1 MPKVQDSPLRTKMRM
16 VLKEITRCVK
26 ASRLNEFNPQLLKH
40 YGIRLEPMVLDEKS
54 PLKPRFFAPFPFHA
68 LLEIDEHSPMG
79 PYNGIDDDPP
89 KGDFFDCP
97 KTPYQRAD
105 WVEAHLSSYIA
116 GCVALIRGEE
126 IAWTDKSVGD
136 YPFKGLSR
144 YCEQPSYVCASIT
157 DLNGTSHPHVKAI
170 MLNNMVA
177 SDSTV
182 LFGELLPA
190 LRIMLLQV
198 RRDRFLHHIITPVM
212 IISLMGMKARVI
224 EVYQENGTLV
234 VRPTE
239 MIDFTHANDDGFK
252 QLTQW
257 YLGKAIGDTVETA

>member
-26 ASRLNEFNPQLLKH
+26 ESRLNEFIPQQLEH

-68 LLEIDEHSPMG
+68 LLEINNDTLMG
-79 PYNGIDDDPP
+79 SYNGIDDDPS
-89 KGDFFDCP
+89 DFFDCP
-97 KTPYQRAD
+97 KVHYRRAY
-105 WVEAHLSSYIA
+105 WVETHLSSYIA
-116 GCVALIRGEE
+116 ECIALIKGEE
-126 IAWTDKSVGD
+126 IAWTDTCVGF

-144 YCEQPSYVCASIT
+144 PCKEPSYACASIT
-157 DLNGTSHPHVKAI
+157 DMNGNSHPHVKAI

-177 SDSTV
+177 SDSTI
-182 LFGELLPA
+182 LLGELLPA

-198 RRDRFLHHIITPVM
+198 RRGRLLQHIITPVM

-224 EVYQENGTLV
+224 EVYQENDTLV

-252 QLTQW
+252 QLAQW
-257 YLGKAIGDTVETA
+257 YLGKAIGDTVETS